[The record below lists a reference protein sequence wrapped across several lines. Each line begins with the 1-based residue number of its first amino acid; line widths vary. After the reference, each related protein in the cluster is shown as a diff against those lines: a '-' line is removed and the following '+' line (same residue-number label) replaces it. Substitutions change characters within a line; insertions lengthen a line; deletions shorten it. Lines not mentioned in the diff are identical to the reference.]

1 MRAKRA
7 ENFDLLTFA
16 PPPLPIRKT
25 DRRPCLYTSLYWQD
39 TKIERNLR
47 ICERAKRANLNFL
60 TFSQS
65 NTVISFIILLVLQIL
80 SLSLKLNICI
90 HKNNQCTFLVIYHL
104 WYDASSVASFLV
116 LGGGGGARPRNVP
129 TKNICTYIA
138 RASEANERLR
148 NIYFHDSKYIF
159 IVIYNAV
166 SFNYLWYGTINDTIL
181 TKH

>member
-16 PPPLPIRKT
+16 PPPPLPIRKT
-25 DRRPCLYTSLYWQD
+25 DRRPCLWYGAIYTSLYWQD

-65 NTVISFIILLVLQIL
+65 KTVISFIILLVLQIL

-116 LGGGGGARPRNVP
+116 LGGGGQDPEMYRQKIYVLILRE
-129 TKNICTYIA
+129 
-138 RASEANERLR
+138 RAKRTSA
-148 NIYFHDSKYIF
+148 
-159 IVIYNAV
+159 
-166 SFNYLWYGTINDTIL
+166 
-181 TKH
+181 

>member
-1 MRAKRA
+1 M
-7 ENFDLLTFA
+7 
-16 PPPLPIRKT
+16 
-25 DRRPCLYTSLYWQD
+25 
-39 TKIERNLR
+39 
-47 ICERAKRANLNFL
+47 RANLNFL

-65 NTVISFIILLVLQIL
+65 KTVISFIILLVLQIL

-90 HKNNQCTFLVIYHL
+90 HKKQSLHFPCNMYHL

-116 LGGGGGARPRNVP
+116 LGGGGGGGKTP
-129 TKNICTYIA
+129 KCTGKKYMYLYC
-138 RASEANERLR
+138 ASERLR

>member
-1 MRAKRA
+1 M
-7 ENFDLLTFA
+7 
-16 PPPLPIRKT
+16 
-25 DRRPCLYTSLYWQD
+25 
-39 TKIERNLR
+39 
-47 ICERAKRANLNFL
+47 RANLNFL

-65 NTVISFIILLVLQIL
+65 KTVISFIILLVLQIL

-90 HKNNQCTFLVIYHL
+90 HKNNHCTFLVIL

-116 LGGGGGARPRNVP
+116 LGAGGGGARPRNVP
-129 TKNICTYIA
+129 AKNICTYIA
-138 RASEANERLR
+138 RASEASERLR

-166 SFNYLWYGTINDTIL
+166 SFYYLWYGTINDTIL

>member
-1 MRAKRA
+1 M
-7 ENFDLLTFA
+7 
-16 PPPLPIRKT
+16 
-25 DRRPCLYTSLYWQD
+25 
-39 TKIERNLR
+39 
-47 ICERAKRANLNFL
+47 RANLHFL

-65 NTVISFIILLVLQIL
+65 KTVISFIILLVLQIL

-90 HKNNQCTFLVIYHL
+90 HKNNQCTFLVIYYL

-116 LGGGGGARPRNVP
+116 LGAGGARPRNEAA
-129 TKNICTYIA
+129 KNICTYIA
-138 RASEANERLR
+138 RASEASERLR

-166 SFNYLWYGTINDTIL
+166 SFNYLWYGTINNTIL